1 MPVDPAS
8 SLTSVR
14 ALPWDASAR
23 ASLDEL
29 PVVAFTIDPTG
40 TVTWATRRWYEMT
53 GIDRAGPLDAALMR
67 VLHEDDRAV
76 VFELWKHART
86 YGERYEATIRA
97 RMYDGAYRWF
107 LTSADP
113 VRAHDGTIAYFFG
126 TAIEITARR
135 TAELAVEASAAEYRA
150 LADAMPQIVWT
161 STTGPN
167 DYLNA
172 QWFRYTG
179 IDPTESAN
187 RSWTEALHP
196 DDVEGTLAHWK
207 RCLVTGTPF
216 ETEYR
221 LRRADGMYRWFLGR
235 GTPFR
240 DEDGTVIKWF
250 GTCTD
255 IDDLRRHERADRFVS
270 DAMGELAR
278 ARDVA
283 ESCRLVTTRAVRSV
297 ATYCVVDLI
306 RENGRLERVAWAHAD
321 PAREIEF
328 AEVVNYPPQR
338 DRLESPIARALGRDR
353 AMLVPRF
360 DDAWAHKTA
369 INDDHYRFL
378 RKMRT
383 SSLIAVPLEA
393 YGRNIGAITFC
404 YADSEERYSA
414 VDLAAFGDVGRK
426 LGAAIENAQTAQHD
440 RSVVSRFQRAA
451 MPKSLPKVPGVTF
464 DAVYHAAAGDEKV
477 GGDWY
482 DAVTTKDGLVAISI
496 GDVAG
501 HDLESAVGMIGI
513 RHVIRTAM
521 LLGRAPHDV
530 LETVNAAMAGD
541 VVGRFVTVFVATL
554 ELATGVV
561 RYAAAGHPPPLVR
574 RANGAV
580 EILICGAPPLGVY
593 DDGERYEEHTVKL
606 AAGDQLVLYTD
617 GLIENEHDVVAGES
631 ALAARVAEEAFAL
644 TPNPAIYLR
653 DRLLRGKGRD
663 DVAILVVGFELPD
676 RWIFEAVDAAS
687 AQGARIAFSR
697 YIARACS
704 PDSDVVGCEIIFG
717 ELIGN
722 VVRHAPGPVEII
734 LQWKADR
741 ATLHVYDRGHGFS
754 FHGAHLPD
762 TYAEGG
768 RGIYIVNQL
777 GRDLRIENLT
787 ESGTHVA
794 VELPVRHLSS
804 HEVRA

>member
-1 MPVDPAS
+1 
-8 SLTSVR
+8 
-14 ALPWDASAR
+14 
-23 ASLDEL
+23 
-29 PVVAFTIDPTG
+29 
-40 TVTWATRRWYEMT
+40 
-53 GIDRAGPLDAALMR
+53 
-67 VLHEDDRAV
+67 
-76 VFELWKHART
+76 
-86 YGERYEATIRA
+86 
-97 RMYDGAYRWF
+97 
-107 LTSADP
+107 
-113 VRAHDGTIAYFFG
+113 
-126 TAIEITARR
+126 
-135 TAELAVEASAAEYRA
+135 
-150 LADAMPQIVWT
+150 MPQIVWT
-161 STTGPN
+161 STTGPT

-179 IDPTESAN
+179 IDPTENAN

-196 DDVEGTLAHWK
+196 DDIEATFSHWR
-207 RCLVTGTPF
+207 RCMVTGAPF

-221 LRRADGMYRWFLGR
+221 LRRADGTYRWFLGR

-240 DEDGTVIKWF
+240 DEDGTVVKWF

-255 IDDLRRHERADRFVS
+255 IDDLRRNERAERFVS
-270 DAMGELAR
+270 DAMEELAR

-283 ESCRLVTTRAVRSV
+283 ESCRLVTARAVRSV

-306 RENGRLERVAWAHAD
+306 RENGRIERVAWAHAD

-328 AEVVNYPPQR
+328 AEVVNYPPR
-338 DRLESPIARALGRDR
+338 GDRFESPVARALGRGR
-353 AMLVPRF
+353 ATFVPRF
-360 DDAWAHKTA
+360 DDAWARKTA
-369 INDDHYRFL
+369 ISDDHYRFL
-378 RKMRT
+378 RNMRT

-393 YGRNIGAITFC
+393 YGRDIGAITFC
-404 YADSEERYSA
+404 YADSEERYST

-426 LGAAIENAQTAQHD
+426 LGAAIENAQSAQHD
-440 RSVVSRFQRAA
+440 RSVASRFQRAA
-451 MPKSLPKVPGVTF
+451 MPKSLPDVAGVTF

-482 DAVTTKDGLVAISI
+482 DVVTTKDGHVAISI

-541 VVGRFVTVFVATL
+541 VAGRFVTAFVATL
-554 ELATGVV
+554 DPSTGVV
-561 RYAAAGHPPPLVR
+561 CYAAAGHPQPLVR
-574 RANGAV
+574 RASGDV
-580 EILICGAPPLGVY
+580 ELLICDAPPLGVY
-593 DDGERYEEHTVKL
+593 DDGERYEERTMRL
-606 AAGDQLVLYTD
+606 AAGDLLVLYTD

-631 ALAARVAEEAFAL
+631 ALAVRVAEEAFAV
-644 TPNPAIYLR
+644 TPNPAIFLR

-663 DVAILVVGFELPD
+663 DVAILVVGFKLPD
-676 RWIFEAVDAAS
+676 RWIFEAADAAS

-741 ATLHVYDRGHGFS
+741 ATLHVYDRGPGFP
-754 FHGAHLPD
+754 FCGAHLPD
-762 TYAEGG
+762 TYSEGG
-768 RGIYIVNQL
+768 RGIYIVNKL
-777 GRDLRIENLT
+777 GCDLRIENLT
-787 ESGTHVA
+787 EKGTHVA

-804 HEVRA
+804 HEERA